1 MLIDLSE
8 IFAESSYLPKY
19 EKAEE
24 IIENWQYF
32 KEELLSLIDYRLSS
46 SNAKWYQEQYMYNKL
61 EIEEFTPHYPSDIN
75 RLPKG
80 IVAETLFLQASR
92 LTQRECFPCLGQ
104 EDVMGADF
112 RITYGKET
120 RFFDVTVNFSERGF
134 KKKVREGRFP
144 SLFLPWKED
153 ESNNG
158 YKRSYAER
166 YLRTGTINTEEYFT
180 NIISSNYKILDRLKR
195 FFWKGEVSDV
205 DFDYSRAGIQYIK
218 SLEGVLRLLRGCES

>member
-8 IFAESSYLPKY
+8 ILAERSYLPKY

-24 IIENWQYF
+24 MHENWQYL
-32 KEELLSLIDYRLSS
+32 KEELLSLIDYKLSS
-46 SNAKWYQEQYMYNKL
+46 SNAMWYQEKYMYDKFV
-61 EIEEFTPHYPSDIN
+61 IDEFTPHYSSDIN
-75 RLPKG
+75 KLPKG

-112 RITYGKET
+112 RITYGKQT

-166 YLRTGTINTEEYFT
+166 YLRTGTINTEEYFA

-195 FFWKGEVSDV
+195 FFWKGQISDV

>member
-1 MLIDLSE
+1 
-8 IFAESSYLPKY
+8 
-19 EKAEE
+19 
-24 IIENWQYF
+24 
-32 KEELLSLIDYRLSS
+32 
-46 SNAKWYQEQYMYNKL
+46 MYNKL
-61 EIEEFTPHYPSDIN
+61 EIDEFTPHYPSDIN

-112 RITYGKET
+112 RITYGKQT

-195 FFWKGEVSDV
+195 FFWKGQISDV

-218 SLEGVLRLLRGCES
+218 SLEGVLRLLRGCEN

>member
-1 MLIDLSE
+1 MNE
-8 IFAESSYLPKY
+8 HWHYLK
-19 EKAEE
+19 
-24 IIENWQYF
+24 N
-32 KEELLSLIDYRLSS
+32 ELLSLIDYRLDSS
-46 SNAKWYQEQYMYNKL
+46 SDVWYQEQYMYEKL
-61 EIEEFTPHYPSDIN
+61 YIDEFYLSYPSDIN

-80 IVAETLFLQASR
+80 IVAEALFLQASR

-104 EDVMGADF
+104 EDIMGADF
-112 RITYGKET
+112 RITYGKQT

-144 SLFLPWKED
+144 SLFLPWKE
-153 ESNNG
+153 EENNNG

-166 YLRTGTINTEEYFT
+166 YLRTGTINTEEYFA

-195 FFWKGEVSDV
+195 FFWKGQISDV

-218 SLEGVLRLLRGCES
+218 SLEGVLRLLRGCEN

>member
-8 IFAESSYLPKY
+8 ILAERSYLPKY

-24 IIENWQYF
+24 MHENWQYL
-32 KEELLSLIDYRLSS
+32 KEELLSLIDYKLSS
-46 SNAKWYQEQYMYNKL
+46 SNAMWYQEKYMYDKFV
-61 EIEEFTPHYPSDIN
+61 IDEFTPHYSSDIN

-112 RITYGKET
+112 RITYGKQT

-153 ESNNG
+153 ENNNG

-166 YLRTGTINTEEYFT
+166 YLRTGAINTEEYFA

-218 SLEGVLRLLRGCES
+218 SLEGVLRLLRGCEN

>member
-8 IFAESSYLPKY
+8 ILAERSYLPKY

-24 IIENWQYF
+24 MHENWQYL
-32 KEELLSLIDYRLSS
+32 KEELLSLIDYKLSS
-46 SNAKWYQEQYMYNKL
+46 SNAMWYQEKYMYDKFV
-61 EIEEFTPHYPSDIN
+61 IDEFTPHYSSDIN
-75 RLPKG
+75 KLPKG

-112 RITYGKET
+112 RITYGKQT

>member
-1 MLIDLSE
+1 LLIDLSE
-8 IFAESSYLPKY
+8 ILAERSYLPKY

-24 IIENWQYF
+24 MHENWQYL
-32 KEELLSLIDYRLSS
+32 KEELLSLIDYKLSS
-46 SNAKWYQEQYMYNKL
+46 SNAMWYQEKYMYDKFV
-61 EIEEFTPHYPSDIN
+61 IDEFTPHYSSDIN
-75 RLPKG
+75 KLPKG

-112 RITYGKET
+112 RITYGKQT

>member
-144 SLFLPWKED
+144 SLLLPWKEN
-153 ESNNG
+153 ENNNG
-158 YKRSYAER
+158 
-166 YLRTGTINTEEYFT
+166 
-180 NIISSNYKILDRLKR
+180 
-195 FFWKGEVSDV
+195 
-205 DFDYSRAGIQYIK
+205 
-218 SLEGVLRLLRGCES
+218 

>member
-8 IFAESSYLPKY
+8 ILAERSYLPKY

-24 IIENWQYF
+24 MHENWQYL
-32 KEELLSLIDYRLSS
+32 KEELLSLIDYKLSS
-46 SNAKWYQEQYMYNKL
+46 SNAMWYQEKYMYDKFV
-61 EIEEFTPHYPSDIN
+61 IDEFTPHYSSDIN
-75 RLPKG
+75 KLPKG

-112 RITYGKET
+112 RITYGKQT

-218 SLEGVLRLLRGCES
+218 SLEGVLRLLRRGEN

>member
-8 IFAESSYLPKY
+8 IFAERSYLPKY

-24 IIENWQYF
+24 MNENWQYL
-32 KEELLSLIDYRLSS
+32 KEELLSLIDYKLSS
-46 SNAKWYQEQYMYNKL
+46 SNAMWYQEKYMYDKFV
-61 EIEEFTPHYPSDIN
+61 IDEFTPHYSSDIN
-75 RLPKG
+75 KLPKG

-134 KKKVREGRFP
+134 KKKVKEGRFP
-144 SLFLPWKED
+144 SLFLPWKE
-153 ESNNG
+153 EENNNG

-166 YLRTGTINTEEYFT
+166 YLRTGTINTEEYFA

-195 FFWKGEVSDV
+195 FFWKGQISDV

-218 SLEGVLRLLRGCES
+218 SLEGVLRLLRGCEN